1 MPRFGQQ
8 EIGPVAVRRWIG
20 EIGIS
25 ASTFWRWRQRGW
37 IREPVNIG
45 GRLYLTREQ
54 IAEFERR
61 AQAGEFAAHLKPPA
75 VISHT

>member
-1 MPRFGQQ
+1 MPKFGQQ
-8 EIGPVAVRRWIG
+8 EIGPVAVRRWIR

-37 IREPVNIG
+37 IGEPINIG
-45 GRLYLTREQ
+45 GRLYLSLAQ
-54 IAEFERR
+54 ITEFQRR
-61 AQAGEFAAHLKPPA
+61 AQAGEFAAPMRPPA

>member
-1 MPRFGQQ
+1 MPGYRQT
-8 EIGPVAVRRWIG
+8 EIGPIAVRRWIR

-37 IREPVNIG
+37 ICEPINIG
-45 GRLYLTREQ
+45 GRLYLTLEQ

-61 AQAGEFAAHLKPPA
+61 AEAGEFAAPMRPPA
-75 VISHT
+75 VITST

>member
-1 MPRFGQQ
+1 MPKFGQQ

-37 IREPVNIG
+37 IGEPINIA
-45 GRLYLTREQ
+45 GRLYLSLAQ
-54 IAEFERR
+54 ITEFQRR
-61 AQAGEFAAHLKPPA
+61 AQAGEFAAPMRPPA